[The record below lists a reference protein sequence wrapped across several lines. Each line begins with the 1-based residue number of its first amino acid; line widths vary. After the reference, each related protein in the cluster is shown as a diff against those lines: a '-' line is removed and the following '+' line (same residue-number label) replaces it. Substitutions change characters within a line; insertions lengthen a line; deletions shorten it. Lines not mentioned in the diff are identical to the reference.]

1 MSMDERT
8 NDGNRA
14 PREELVQHL
23 VRCMEEQGLTVEA
36 ADARGYRRPRL
47 VKLFGLRSSRLRPD
61 VIAKDGRRTVFGA
74 VKCGSE
80 IAEAHLADHLENL
93 ASKCRLLVVCIPE
106 AAAEAAMDS
115 LFRGAPMPQRQKIR
129 LLRYP
134 KTRWEDIPKSA
145 VRKVHRPD
153 PSTLVHVRDEQ
164 AGDYY

>member
-1 MSMDERT
+1 MTIDERT
-8 NDGNRA
+8 SDGNR
-14 PREELVQHL
+14 PLREELVQHL

-36 ADARGYRRPRL
+36 ADAPGYRRPRL
-47 VKLFGLRSSRLRPD
+47 VKHFGLRSSRLRPD
-61 VIAKDGRRTVFGA
+61 VIAKDGRRSVFGA

-80 IAEAHLADHLENL
+80 IGQAHLAGHLEGL

-106 AAAEAAMDS
+106 AAADEAMDT
-115 LFRGAPMPQRQKIR
+115 LFHQAPMPQRQKIR

-164 AGDYY
+164 ADDYY

>member
-1 MSMDERT
+1 MTIDQRTSDE
-8 NDGNRA
+8 NR
-14 PREELVQHL
+14 PLREELVQHL
-23 VRCMEEQGLTVEA
+23 VRCMEQQGLTVEA
-36 ADARGYRRPRL
+36 ADAPGYRRPRL

-80 IAEAHLADHLENL
+80 TGEAHLADHLEGL

-106 AAAEAAMDS
+106 VAADEAMDT

-164 AGDYY
+164 ADDYY